1 MIESKRFQNGSLTL
15 VKNKITPA
23 TWFLRYYENAGE
35 KRVYRRKRIGT
46 VREYPHRR
54 DAEKAVLA
62 FRGQINSGVDS
73 PETVN
78 DLLHHYQKYELTPER
93 KAYASIENHLT
104 LSKRY
109 ISPRWGS
116 FKLSAVRTVQVEEW
130 LDSLKLAPAS
140 KTKIKS
146 AFSVLYSHAIRH
158 EWVALNPISKVRT
171 SSKHLRE
178 KDVLDPEEF
187 VALLR
192 ELSVRDRAMVML
204 AGSTGIRRSE
214 LMALGWADLNLDRM
228 EVGITRSCYRN
239 HIGDTKTE
247 ASRRPVPL
255 HPLVLE
261 ALLDWKQ
268 ESALQSDS
276 AFLFQSIRLMG
287 TKPLSPDSILK
298 KSIRP
303 ALARAGIVGKVIGWH
318 SLRHTFGTLLRT
330 LSVEIKTAQDL
341 LRHSSSR
348 LTLDL
353 YSHAVSPPKR
363 DANNKLVE
371 LLLSGRASG
380 VQHLRPSEK
389 KRSGCGSGSF

>member
-1 MIESKRFQNGSLTL
+1 M
-15 VKNKITPA
+15 
-23 TWFLRYYENAGE
+23 
-35 KRVYRRKRIGT
+35 
-46 VREYPHRR
+46 
-54 DAEKAVLA
+54 
-62 FRGQINSGVDS
+62 
-73 PETVN
+73 
-78 DLLHHYQKYELTPER
+78 
-93 KAYASIENHLT
+93 
-104 LSKRY
+104 
-109 ISPRWGS
+109 
-116 FKLSAVRTVQVEEW
+116 
-130 LDSLKLAPAS
+130 
-140 KTKIKS
+140 
-146 AFSVLYSHAIRH
+146 
-158 EWVALNPISKVRT
+158 
-171 SSKHLRE
+171 
-178 KDVLDPEEF
+178 
-187 VALLR
+187 LR

-303 ALARAGIVGKVIGWH
+303 ALARAEIVGKVIGWH

-363 DANNKLVE
+363 DANNKLV
-371 LLLSGRASG
+371 
-380 VQHLRPSEK
+380 
-389 KRSGCGSGSF
+389 